1 MLALRKGN
9 PGLYAHLHGPGPK
22 RMLGLDG
29 GGVLGVIE
37 IAFLE
42 EIERLLRHR
51 TRNPRLVLSE
61 YFDLIGGTSTGAIIA
76 TALALGMTAAQVK
89 NLYFDFAPAVFKSP
103 LIPIEYVFPKFDSA
117 GLGRKLREVLGER
130 QLRSEDL
137 RTGLAIVTKRVDTG
151 SPWVLTNNPRS
162 RYWNDG
168 EIDKRT
174 GRPTHIANKRYRL
187 RDLVR
192 ASTAA
197 PFYFS
202 PHKIRIADGVEGLF
216 VDGGISPHNNPSLQL
231 LMLAGIDG
239 YGFNWKIGKDDLL
252 LISIG
257 AGWTRPTIF
266 LEEGTRSWAVKLAA
280 KTLETLVWDGNVN
293 TLTLL
298 QWMSEPRC
306 PWPIN
311 SEIGTLQ
318 GEFLGVRLGGKELFR
333 FQRYDVALDRIWIK
347 EKLGVEISSEELERL
362 KRFMDPGTMEKAY
375 VLGQIAAAKQV
386 AGEDFPE
393 HFDPQQPPR
402 LAAGSR
408 TA

>member
-1 MLALRKGN
+1 
-9 PGLYAHLHGPGPK
+9 
-22 RMLGLDG
+22 MLGLDG

-42 EIERLLRHR
+42 EIEALLRRR
-51 TRNPRLVLSE
+51 TGNPRLVLAD

-76 TALALGMTAAQVK
+76 TALALGMTVAQVK
-89 NLYFDFAPAVFKSP
+89 DLYFDFAPAIFKTP
-103 LIPIEYVFPKFDSA
+103 LIPIEYIFPKFDAA
-117 GLGRKLREVLGER
+117 GLERKLRDVLGER

-137 RTGLAIVTKRVDTG
+137 RTGLAIVTKRLDTG

-162 RYWNDG
+162 RFWNDG
-168 EIDKRT
+168 EINKT
-174 GRPTHIANKRYRL
+174 TARPDHMANKRYRL

-202 PHKIRIADGVEGLF
+202 PHRIRIADGQPEGLF
-216 VDGGISPHNNPSLQL
+216 VDGGVSPHNNPSLQL
-231 LMLAGIDG
+231 LMLAGIGG
-239 YGFNWKIGKDDLL
+239 YGFNWNISKDDLL

-257 AGWTRPTIF
+257 AGWLRPKIL
-266 LEEGTRSWAVKLAA
+266 LEEGTRSWAAKLAA
-280 KTLETLVWDGNVN
+280 KTLETLIWDGNVN

-298 QWMSEPRC
+298 QWMSEPGQ

-333 FQRYDVALDRIWIK
+333 FQRYDIALDPEWIK
-347 EKLGVEISSEELERL
+347 KELCVEISLAETQRL
-362 KRFMDPGTMEKAY
+362 KRFMDPRIMNDAFGLAQ
-375 VLGQIAAAKQV
+375 LAAAKQV
-386 AGEDFPE
+386 GDNAFPE
-393 HFDPQQPPR
+393 SFDP
-402 LAAGSR
+402 
-408 TA
+408 